1 MSHTIQLAELH
12 DNNDSPHSPSP
23 ISNEVLMN
31 HTDEMPEGGY
41 GWVVVASCSMIMF
54 FAVGGF
60 YSWGVIQAQLAAE
73 SIAPN
78 STLAFI
84 GSLGVSFIAF
94 GAIFMGRL
102 IRWICARNAGFLSCL
117 LMGGG
122 QILSSASSKNVG
134 GLFVTNGIIVGL
146 GTSMSF
152 MVVSLDHLACRYTHY
167 L

>member
-1 MSHTIQLAELH
+1 M
-12 DNNDSPHSPSP
+12 
-23 ISNEVLMN
+23 
-31 HTDEMPEGGY
+31 
-41 GWVVVASCSMIMF
+41 
-54 FAVGGF
+54 
-60 YSWGVIQAQLAAE
+60 IQAQLAAE

-102 IRWICARNAGFLSCL
+102 IRWIGARNAGFLSCL

-152 MVVSLDHLACRYTHY
+152 MVVFLDHFACRYTHY
-167 L
+167 LRSYVPPFLRNILDKNEALLTVPCTELQEVSKTPLPTRFQP